1 MTRTRDALERD
12 WPDFGT
18 RFANEFSDQVI
29 GVRRSARLDSLM
41 TEVAAVC
48 VRLREVHLIRQTLAR
63 ANQHDVHFLIRLDDV
78 ILALDRE
85 QTGLDFEIAA
95 LRDQN
100 RRALLA
106 ADC

>member
-1 MTRTRDALERD
+1 
-12 WPDFGT
+12 
-18 RFANEFSDQVI
+18 
-29 GVRRSARLDSLM
+29 M
-41 TEVAAVC
+41 TEVAAVR
-48 VRLREVHLIRQTLAR
+48 VRLREVRLIRQTLAR

>member
-1 MTRTRDALERD
+1 MTRTRDALERG

-18 RFANEFSDQVI
+18 RFANEFSDQVV

-41 TEVAAVC
+41 TEVAAVR
-48 VRLREVHLIRQTLAR
+48 VRLREVRLIRQTLAP

>member
-1 MTRTRDALERD
+1 MTRTRDALERG

-18 RFANEFSDQVI
+18 RFANEFSDQVV
-29 GVRRSARLDSLM
+29 GVCRSARLDSLM
-41 TEVAAVC
+41 TEVAAVR
-48 VRLREVHLIRQTLAR
+48 VRLIRQTLAR

>member
-1 MTRTRDALERD
+1 MTRTRDALERG

-18 RFANEFSDQVI
+18 HFANVFSDQVV

-41 TEVAAVC
+41 TEVAAVR
-48 VRLREVHLIRQTLAR
+48 VRLREVRLIRQTLAR